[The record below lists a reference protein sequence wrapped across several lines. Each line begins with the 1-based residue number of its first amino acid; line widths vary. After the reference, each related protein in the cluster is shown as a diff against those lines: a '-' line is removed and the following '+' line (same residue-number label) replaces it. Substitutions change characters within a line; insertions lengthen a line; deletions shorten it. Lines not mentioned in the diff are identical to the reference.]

1 MSRYFNDELYH
12 SSEHTEEEITHYGV
26 LGMKW
31 GIRRYQ
37 PYSYTGG
44 SGKEVGEAKKLAKLS
59 GKSEKLKKKIDKM
72 EKKRTNR
79 FAIATNSRYRGRIGD
94 KQQKLIKK
102 KAKIDRKIKSMPII
116 KNDKKVASAARQ
128 YMDLQN
134 KANDLY
140 DKVYWSK
147 EADKSMIDKRDMAM
161 NKADQAALKYQ
172 QAVDRAINKYK
183 KK

>member
-12 SSEHTEEEITHYGV
+12 SSDHNEEEITHYGV

-59 GKSEKLKKKIDKM
+59 GKSAKLQKKIDKL

-79 FAIATNSRYRGRIGD
+79 FAIATNARYRGQIGD

-102 KAKIDRKIKSMPII
+102 KAKIDKKIEDLTP
-116 KNDKKVASAARQ
+116 KNKKKHTTRYGS
-128 YMDLQN
+128 DN
-134 KANDLY
+134 EIGLY
-140 DKVYWSK
+140 NTPFGRATLTGE
-147 EADKSMIDKRDMAM
+147 EAKKINAL
-161 NKADQAALKYQ
+161 ADQGKATPITRVSKREEQEFWQEYLKY
-172 QAVDRAINKYK
+172 RGY
-183 KK
+183 

>member
-1 MSRYFNDELYH
+1 MSRYFDDDLYH
-12 SSEHTEEEITHYGV
+12 SSYHSEEEITHYGI

-59 GKSEKLKKKIDKM
+59 GKSEKLQKRIDKL

-79 FAIATNSRYRGRIGD
+79 FAIATNARYRGQMGD

-102 KAKIDRKIKSMPII
+102 KAKIDKKIRSMSII
-116 KNDKKVASAARQ
+116 KNDKDVVAAAKR
-128 YMDLQN
+128 YNDLLN
-134 KANDLY
+134 KAMT
-140 DKVYWSK
+140 DKSDK
-147 EADKSMIDKRDMAM
+147 LADK
-161 NKADQAALKYQ
+161 ADLAGIQYERAIEK
-172 QAVDRAINKYK
+172 AINKHRNR
-183 KK
+183 